1 MFRTFLKTTG
11 LAKLA
16 LIAGLGMTSLGMVD
30 QAQAATLDFVVD
42 RANSSVTLSA
52 ASGGGLVCTLSRCG
66 VTASLAPSLTTGS
79 TYTIGTGT
87 TSTFDFLSFTGNG
100 TTGLSPRSYN
110 ISAVLAF
117 SSPLVSVTGTGTTS
131 AFLLLGSIVSG
142 TLTWNTI
149 TPQNLTLPDG
159 SKVSFGFSGGT
170 GLFLGNTVKTQASI
184 TGIDIVAPVPLPAG
198 GVLLIGALGALA
210 GLQRRRAVVRV
221 A

>member
-1 MFRTFLKTTG
+1 MFRTFFKTTG

-16 LIAGLGMTSLGMVD
+16 LIAGLGMTSLGMAN

-87 TSTFDFLSFTGNG
+87 TSTFEFISFTGNG

-117 SSPLVSVTGTGTTS
+117 SSPLVSVAGSGTNS
-131 AFLLLGSIVSG
+131 SFLLLGSIVAD
-142 TLTWNTI
+142 TLTWTSV

-159 SKVSFGFSGGT
+159 SKVSFSFGGGT
-170 GLFLGNTVKTQASI
+170 GLFLGNTFSSKASI

-210 GLQRRRAVVRV
+210 GLQRRKAVIRV